1 MLWLLYS
8 NSVFLDTVPATIET
22 NKILANIFVPY
33 VFDFLFLIHIAIV
46 SESPSR
52 DLLKSV
58 SYIEAIIVFLSLMNK
73 KKKKRNS
80 GGKSGS
86 KCTEGIYCTEQ
97 ANKYRCS
104 CFNTMYR
111 CISWRCTSGYWRLD
125 LTQTLSDIDWTARV
139 CGDATFLFFVTTQTH
154 QRGLY
159 SAPAARAPPQGV
171 DLKWSSKKDSL
182 LHSRI
187 LRRCRFNS
195 EA

>member
-22 NKILANIFVPY
+22 NKILAPFRGKHICSLRFWLFVPHSHCNS
-33 VFDFLFLIHIAIV
+33 FWV
-46 SESPSR
+46 SLQGFTEICE
-52 DLLKSV
+52 L
-58 SYIEAIIVFLSLMNK
+58 YWGNNCFSLTDEK
-73 KKKKRNS
+73 KKKNS

-159 SAPAARAPPQGV
+159 SAPAARAPPPGSG
-171 DLKWSSKKDSL
+171 LKVVFKEGFITSQPYLKAVQ
-182 LHSRI
+182 I
-187 LRRCRFNS
+187 
-195 EA
+195 